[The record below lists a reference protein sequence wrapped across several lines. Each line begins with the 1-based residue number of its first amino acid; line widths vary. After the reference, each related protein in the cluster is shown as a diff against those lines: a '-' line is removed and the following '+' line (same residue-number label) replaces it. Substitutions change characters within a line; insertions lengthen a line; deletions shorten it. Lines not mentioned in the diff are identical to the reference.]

1 MKLHLVVGVLA
12 LAGIHGAGWAGSCGP
27 DSVYPEAP
35 GSLTFTAW
43 GFALP
48 PNVAA
53 PGGFNSGG
61 GRDGGCLG
69 SLGNEP
75 RPNNSGA
82 SWLEWNLA
90 YPAGSE
96 TRGVRILRSE
106 PIGSPPPSPQRPES
120 DGVTFWRVD
129 LADLPE
135 NSASAYLS
143 VALLPF
149 SNQIRVAR
157 WVDGTKTTSLLN
169 YTYISPGVPCAE
181 LRMVGEMRNGNA
193 EWTVELTCPPTSLP
207 NPPSPQRVTFTFGNL
222 QHHTIR
228 FGTLNLRAPNGEY
241 DFEVFDPA
249 ATQN

>member
-1 MKLHLVVGVLA
+1 MKFAVVAGVIGM
-12 LAGIHGAGWAGSCGP
+12 AGMSAVCWGDCPVNSTFPQA
-27 DSVYPEAP
+27 
-35 GSLTFTAW
+35 GSLTFTAY
-43 GFALP
+43 GFSLP
-48 PNVAA
+48 PGVS
-53 PGGFNSGG
+53 PPIGFSSN
-61 GRDGGCLG
+61 GRDGSCGGQLG
-69 SLGNEP
+69 GEP

-106 PIGSPPPSPQRPES
+106 PIGSLPPSPQRPES

-135 NSASAYLS
+135 NSVSAYLS